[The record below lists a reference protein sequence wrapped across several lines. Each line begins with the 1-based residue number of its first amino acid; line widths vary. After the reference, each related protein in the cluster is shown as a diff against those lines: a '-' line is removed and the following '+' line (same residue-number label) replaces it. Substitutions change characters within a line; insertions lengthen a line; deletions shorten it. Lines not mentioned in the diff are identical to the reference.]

1 MEVIDAQVHLNA
13 VGHQAGLAAMDALG
27 IDGLVIDQWPRTL
40 VHLPNGAVRC
50 TYDFAVEASCLH
62 PARFAFL
69 ARPDHGDPGLVQ
81 LMTDLQHLP
90 GCVAIRVDQPPAA
103 ALRDGAYDLLFA
115 TAARLDFPTCV
126 IVPGRVADIEPL
138 IRRHDAL
145 QFIIDHA
152 GMPLEW
158 CPTAPRRFAPLD
170 ALLELARYPN
180 VAVKWG
186 HVTKLSQYSF
196 PFPDVLDQLARTVDS
211 FGRERVL
218 WESDFTFGSGYE
230 TWGESLFSVRSAE
243 RFSDDDKAW
252 ILGRAAR
259 RALRWDRPDDGVDA
273 VLVDEDDWD
282 AFHQLLAGTGRLIS
296 HRLHVEKVA
305 TDASARPRGRAIG
318 TVALP
323 GISPVS
329 LSEAVAAAISGRW
342 YPARSP

>member
-1 MEVIDAQVHLNA
+1 MEVIDVQVHLNA
-13 VGHQAGLAAMDALG
+13 VGHEAGLAAMDALG

-40 VHLPNGAVRC
+40 VRLPNGAVRC
-50 TYDFAVEASCLH
+50 TYDFSIEASRLH

-69 ARPDHGDPGLVQ
+69 ARPDHRDRDLVQ
-81 LMTDLQHLP
+81 LMADLQRLP
-90 GCVAIRVDQPPAA
+90 GCVAIRVDQPLGA

-115 TAARLDFPTCV
+115 TAARLGFPTCV
-126 IVPGRVADIEPL
+126 IVPGRVADIEPM
-138 IRRHDAL
+138 IRRHDGL

-158 CPTAPRRFAPLD
+158 HPGDPRRFAPLD
-170 ALLELARYPN
+170 ELLKLARYPH

-186 HVTKLSQYSF
+186 HVTKLSQHPF
-196 PFPDVLDQLARTVDS
+196 PFPDVLEQLARTVDA

-230 TWGESLFSVRSAE
+230 TWGESLFSIRSAE

-252 ILGRAAR
+252 ILGRGAR
-259 RALRWDRPDDGVDA
+259 RALRWDRPDDRVDG
-273 VLVDEDDWD
+273 VLVGEQDWD

-296 HRLHVEKVA
+296 RRLRVERIA
-305 TDASARPRGRAIG
+305 ADASAEPRGRMIG

-323 GISPVS
+323 GISSVS
-329 LSEAVAAAISGRW
+329 LAEAVAAAISGRW

>member
-1 MEVIDAQVHLNA
+1 MEVIDVQVHLNA

-50 TYDFAVEASCLH
+50 NYDFAIEAIRQY
-62 PARFAFL
+62 PARFALL
-69 ARPDHGDPGLVQ
+69 ARPDPRDSDLVQ
-81 LMTDLQHLP
+81 LMADLRRLP

-115 TAARLDFPTCV
+115 TAARLGFPTCV

-138 IRRHDAL
+138 IRRHDSL

-158 CPTAPRRFAPLD
+158 RPADPRRFEPLD
-170 ALLELARYPN
+170 ALLKLARYPN

-186 HVTKLSQYSF
+186 HVTKLSQHPF
-196 PFPDVLDQLARTVDS
+196 PFPDVIDQLARTVDS

-230 TWGESLFSVRSAE
+230 TWGESLFSIRSAE

-259 RALRWDRPDDGVDA
+259 RALRWDRPDDRVDA
-273 VLVDEDDWD
+273 VLVGEQDWD
-282 AFHQLLAGTGRLIS
+282 AFHQLLARTGRLVS
-296 HRLHVEKVA
+296 HRVRVEKVA
-305 TDASARPRGRAIG
+305 AGASVEPQGRMVG

-323 GISPVS
+323 GISAAP
-329 LSEAVAAAISGRW
+329 LAEAVAAAISGRW